1 MGLKAGAASCCP
13 VEAHQVCLLLPK
25 FRLATAWPAPVC
37 TLPSL
42 QGPLFKLM
50 ACRGVEAPHADYEAL
65 TQAHCCC
72 LAGACLAVGIRFAG
86 SANARAEALLSRY
99 ARHFLA
105 AKQRAPEPGV
115 GEQGRGAGGLTARE
129 GQGDSCHL
137 RGLVARLCCEV
148 RGRHSTVWGWKGL
161 T

>member
-1 MGLKAGAASCCP
+1 ML
-13 VEAHQVCLLLPK
+13 VCILP
-25 FRLATAWPAPVC
+25 
-37 TLPSL
+37 L

-99 ARHFLA
+99 ARHFLS

-115 GEQGRGAGGLTARE
+115 GEQGRGAGGLAARE
-129 GQGDSCHL
+129 GQGDTC
-137 RGLVARLCCEV
+137 RLVARLCCEV
-148 RGRHSTVWGWKGL
+148 GGGGSAVWGWKGL